1 MSKDRNEKN
10 VFLSL
15 GGNIGDPSNTI
26 EDALGHLS
34 SQRGIR
40 VVTRSPFYRTPPWGK
55 TDQADFI
62 NACALVRTTLS
73 AQALLKACLDVEDGM
88 GRRRAERWG
97 PRTIDI
103 DILTYGEEVIEE
115 DNLIV
120 PHPYLAERAF
130 VLIPLKDIAPDFSLN
145 GRSIDAMI
153 ADVDASGIIQ
163 LDQMIEGLNE
173 NVGQD
178 KAC

>member
-130 VLIPLKDIAPDFSLN
+130 VPHSL
-145 GRSIDAMI
+145 
-153 ADVDASGIIQ
+153 
-163 LDQMIEGLNE
+163 EGYCTRLQPE
-173 NVGQD
+173 RTQHRCD
-178 KAC
+178 DCRCRRLWHHTA